1 MSEAAVTRF
10 YRQPGLTGGS
20 LESAI
25 TKICSHLGNGAV
37 AELQTEFCYYVQN
50 QGKGVWLKTNE
61 ATTK

>member
-1 MSEAAVTRF
+1 MSEVTVTRF

-37 AELQTEFCYYVQN
+37 AELETEFCYYVQN
-50 QGKGVWLKTNE
+50 QEKGLW
-61 ATTK
+61 